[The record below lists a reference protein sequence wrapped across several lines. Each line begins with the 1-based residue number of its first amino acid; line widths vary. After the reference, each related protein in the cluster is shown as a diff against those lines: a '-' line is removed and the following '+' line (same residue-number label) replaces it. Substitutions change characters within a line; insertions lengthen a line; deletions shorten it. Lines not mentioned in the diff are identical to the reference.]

1 MKSEWLKI
9 YFVSFTL
16 LPACGFSSRRI
27 TGEHRSP
34 GLSSS
39 GIRASLFFGA
49 APLLSGHVV
58 HIIRF
63 PLRVSGRS
71 PNMWY
76 ALKVTLL
83 DYGVVVCNSDQKS
96 DNSTAPD
103 VIDN

>member
-1 MKSEWLKI
+1 MKSELVKI

-16 LPACGFSSRRI
+16 FPAGEFSYHWHTVGTAEPRSSCADRGFVI
-27 TGEHRSP
+27 FE
-34 GLSSS
+34 
-39 GIRASLFFGA
+39 A

-63 PLRVSGRS
+63 PIRVSGRS

-76 ALKVTLL
+76 ALKVTQL

-103 VIDN
+103 VIDH